1 MSKFISYQNLD
12 FKIGDQLFY
21 ATQVA
26 ISAQASVSPVLV
38 NDGTLLNY
46 APDSAVVG
54 SLSCEFYLTGSI
66 PSFLNITGSSE
77 AATTVTFAN
86 VTIAKVYPK
95 SLSFSVEPFKP
106 LLISAEFDW
115 YGAMLIQNIT
125 PQTSAQQAAKLA
137 PDYVANG
144 YKSYLDASNVEG
156 VGNIVSFA
164 YSSSADRP
172 AYFKIEEK
180 TPFRVCKLNKKAS
193 IKLSS
198 DNLGDLLD
206 TDGKDASA
214 FLYLKDLYG
223 QSLASFYVTGRIVNQ
238 EYSVQEGQYLIGSID
253 IIQEQDQ
260 EKTLV

>member
-12 FKIGDQLFY
+12 FKLGNQLFY
-21 ATQVA
+21 ATQVS

-54 SLSCEFYLTGSI
+54 SLSCDFYLTGSI

-77 AATTVTFAN
+77 AATSATFAN
-86 VTIAKVYPK
+86 VSISKLYPK
-95 SLSFSVEPFKP
+95 SLSFSVEPFQP

-115 YGAMLIQNIT
+115 YGSMLIQNIT
-125 PQTSAQQAAKLA
+125 AQTREQQLAKTA
-137 PDYVANG
+137 PNYVANG

-156 VGNIVSFA
+156 VGNILSFS
-164 YSSSADRP
+164 YSSSCDRP
-172 AYFKIEEK
+172 SYFKVDEK
-180 TPFRVCKLNKKAS
+180 VPFRVCKLNKKAS
-193 IKLSS
+193 IKLAS
-198 DNLGDLLD
+198 DNLGDLID
-206 TDGKDASA
+206 IEGTSASA

-223 QSLASFYVTGRIVNQ
+223 ESLASFYVTGRVINQ